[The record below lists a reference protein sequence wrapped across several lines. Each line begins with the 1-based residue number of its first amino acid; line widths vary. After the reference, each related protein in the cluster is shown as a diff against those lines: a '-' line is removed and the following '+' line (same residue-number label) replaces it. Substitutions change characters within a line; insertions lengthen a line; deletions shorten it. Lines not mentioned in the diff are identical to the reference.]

1 MPAVI
6 YDTKTL
12 SVICSYPDKAEAER
26 RLNNAIE
33 KGHKL
38 RGRRYSR
45 DWCERMAAEDADIFR
60 TTVDHDV
67 EVISLMSKQP
77 VIIKA
82 SERGNPALDPST
94 ESYWSM

>member
-1 MPAVI
+1 MSAVI

-26 RLNNAIE
+26 RLRNAID

-38 RGRRYSR
+38 RGRKYSR

-67 EVISLMSKQP
+67 EVTSLMGGT
-77 VIIKA
+77 VRIKA
-82 SERGNPALDPST
+82 SERGGPCDPST
-94 ESYWSM
+94 ERYWSM